1 MTEKFIP
8 PFGKFCPCREGA
20 HFRLGNI
27 ANLFCDTYTILHIE
41 IERLTK

>member
-8 PFGKFCPCREGA
+8 PFGKFCPYREGA
-20 HFRLGNI
+20 HFILGNT
-27 ANLFCDTYTILHIE
+27 ANLFCSAYTILHIE